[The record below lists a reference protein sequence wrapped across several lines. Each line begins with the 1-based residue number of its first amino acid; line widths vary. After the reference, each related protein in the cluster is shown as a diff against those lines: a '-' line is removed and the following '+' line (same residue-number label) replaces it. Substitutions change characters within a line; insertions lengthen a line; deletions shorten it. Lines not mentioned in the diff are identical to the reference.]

1 MTCPLCKVRPAKR
14 QCPALGH
21 AICSVCCGTKR
32 LVEIQCPDTCGYLA
46 SARRHPPA
54 QLQRERDRDVS
65 LLWPA
70 IATLTDRQSRFF
82 FLFQSLAA
90 RLPVNPLRP
99 LRDED
104 VASAATALATTLEAA
119 SRGVIYEQVPDTLP
133 AQQLARSM
141 KSAFD
146 ELATELQGPR
156 TPLEKDAAKA
166 LRSVEDAA
174 RRIGPIVGDAARG
187 YLALLE
193 RVLEPQAGRDD
204 SPGHTGESGPPGSSL
219 ILP

>member
-1 MTCPLCKVRPAKR
+1 MTCPLCRSRQARR
-14 QCPALGH
+14 QCPALSQT
-21 AICSVCCGTKR
+21 ICPVCCGTKR
-32 LVEIQCPDTCGYLA
+32 LVEIDCPDDCGYLA

-70 IATLTDRQSRFF
+70 LATLSERQSRFF

-90 RLPVNPLRP
+90 RLPQDPLRP

-104 VASAATALATTLEAA
+104 VAAAAAALATTLESAA
-119 SRGVIYEQVPDTLP
+119 RGVIYEQQPDSLP
-133 AQQLARSM
+133 ARQLVAAMR
-141 KSAFD
+141 SAFD
-146 ELATELQGPR
+146 QLAAELEGPR
-156 TPLEKDAAKA
+156 TPLEKDAARS

-174 RRIGPIVGDAARG
+174 RRIGPIVGDPARG
-187 YLALLE
+187 YLALLD
-193 RVLEPQAGRDD
+193 RVLEPSTRRPDSADAGD
-204 SPGHTGESGPPGSSL
+204 GSSRGGL

>member
-1 MTCPLCKVRPAKR
+1 MICPLCRSRSAKR

-21 AICSVCCGTKR
+21 DICPVCCGTKR
-32 LVEIQCPDTCGYLA
+32 LVEIRCPDTCGYLA

-54 QLQRERDRDVS
+54 QLQRERDRDVA

-70 IATLTDRQSRFF
+70 IATLSERQSRFF

-90 RLPVNPLRP
+90 RLPHDPLRP

-104 VASAATALATTLEAA
+104 VALAASALATTIEAA
-119 SRGVIYEQVPDTLP
+119 SRGVIYEQSPESLP
-133 AQQLARSM
+133 AQQLARAM
-141 KSAFD
+141 KAAFD
-146 ELATELQGPR
+146 EIAAELGGPR
-156 TPLEKDAAKA
+156 TPVEKDAARA

-174 RRIGPIVGDAARG
+174 RRIGPITGDTTRG

-193 RVLEPQAGRDD
+193 RVLEPPGQGDGPRD
-204 SPGHTGESGPPGSSL
+204 TEATSGSGL

>member
-1 MTCPLCKVRPAKR
+1 MTCPLCRSRQARR
-14 QCPALGH
+14 QCPALGQS
-21 AICSVCCGTKR
+21 ICPVCCGTKR
-32 LVEIQCPDTCGYLA
+32 LVEIACPPDCGYLA

-70 IATLTDRQSRFF
+70 ISALSERQSRFF

-90 RLPVNPLRP
+90 RLPGDPLRP

-104 VASAATALATTLEAA
+104 VAAAAAALAGTLESAA
-119 SRGVIYEQVPDTLP
+119 RGVIYEQQPESLP
-133 AQQLARSM
+133 ARQLVASM
-141 KSAFD
+141 RAAFD
-146 ELATELQGPR
+146 QLVAELQGPR
-156 TPLEKDAAKA
+156 TPLERDAAKA
-166 LRSVEDAA
+166 LRSVEEAA
-174 RRIGPIVGDAARG
+174 RRIGPIVGDAGRG

-193 RVLEPQAGRDD
+193 RVLAPPAPGGAAPEPAEGRR
-204 SPGHTGESGPPGSSL
+204 PGGL

>member
-1 MTCPLCKVRPAKR
+1 MTCPLCQSRPARR

-21 AICSVCCGTKR
+21 AICPVCCGTKR
-32 LVEIQCPDTCGYLA
+32 LVEIRCPDTCGYLA

-70 IATLTDRQSRFF
+70 IATLSERQSRFF

-90 RLPVNPLRP
+90 RLPNDPLRP

-104 VASAATALATTLEAA
+104 VAAAAMALARTIEAA
-119 SRGVIYEQVPDTLP
+119 SRGVIFEQAPESLP

-141 KSAFD
+141 KAAF
-146 ELATELQGPR
+146 EEIATELGGPR
-156 TPLEKDAAKA
+156 TPLELDAAKA
-166 LRSVEDAA
+166 LRGVEDAA
-174 RRIGPIVGDAARG
+174 RRIGPIVGDPARG
-187 YLALLE
+187 YLALLA
-193 RVLEPQAGRDD
+193 RVLEVPGQADR
-204 SPGHTGESGPPGSSL
+204 SGEAAAASKSAI